1 MPISQEILR
10 LSIEGVT
17 QELRALR
24 LEGHEG
30 VSELF
35 ELRVTIAT
43 EGALAFADVIQKP
56 ASLEIDLDAAAGGV
70 CRWMA
75 GIVARIEHEH
85 VGKRMTQ
92 YCVTIVPWAWL
103 LIHRTDTRI
112 FQDLTAPMIIERVF
126 QGAGRVS
133 GTDYRSALQ
142 AAYTQREFCVQY
154 NESDWDFV
162 CRLMEEEG
170 IAYFFEHSESGHKL
184 VLVDKPT
191 ASSSIDGTST
201 LLFRPPSG
209 AMDPSRDATHV
220 SRFQLSGEVR
230 SGKVTLRD
238 YDFVKPALLLEGKA
252 EGTESTDLEVY
263 EYPGEFTL
271 PADGAALSNI
281 RLGALAVPK
290 THGSGDSACPA
301 FSAGFKF
308 TLSEHPRTEFDR
320 EYLLTRVEHFVTDG
334 FSATGGDEE
343 ILQSSYR
350 NSFEVIPSTVQFRPP
365 LLTRR
370 PRILGAQT
378 AIVVGPSGEEI
389 YVDKYGRVKVQF
401 HWDRLGK
408 KDDKSSC
415 WVRVAQTW
423 AGEAWGSMF
432 IPRINQEVVVTF
444 LDGNPDC
451 PLIVGSVYHGT
462 NVTPY
467 SLPGDKTR
475 STIKSNST
483 PGGGGSNEL
492 RFEDKKGSEEVY
504 IHAQKDWTIG
514 VENDKN
520 QKVGHDET
528 LNVGHDRTK
537 EVQNDQTSTVDHDDT
552 LTVKNDQTITVQH
565 DQSVTVQNNR
575 SMTVQADHTEAV
587 TGKQTMT
594 VGKAQSLTVSDKQE
608 ISISKTRSLKVGDDV
623 TESFGAKLTL
633 SVSGDV
639 SETMSGKRAIS
650 LSGDHTES
658 VGGNQKISVTGDST
672 ETVSGKKTFTITGNV
687 TITSGSSTVTI
698 KPSGEISIQGVQMSI
713 DASGPLKIHG
723 ATIDVK
729 SDGPSTSKAATIQN
743 SADGPHTIKGAM
755 IVLDGSVIR
764 LG

>member
-1 MPISQEILR
+1 MPTTEEILR
-10 LSIEGVT
+10 LSIDGVS
-17 QELRALR
+17 QPLRTLR

-43 EGALAFADVIQKP
+43 ESTLAFDDVVQKK
-56 ASLEIDLDAAAGGV
+56 ASLEIDVGGDGGSP
-70 CRWMA
+70 RSMA
-75 GIVARIEHEH
+75 GIVARIEYEHE
-85 VGKRMTQ
+85 GKKALQ
-92 YCVTIVPWAWL
+92 YCITIVPWAWL
-103 LIHRTDTRI
+103 LLHRTDTRA
-112 FQDLTAPMIIERVF
+112 FLDLTAPNIIEKVF
-126 QGAGRVS
+126 NGAGRTS
-133 GTDYRSALQ
+133 GDDYRLSLQ
-142 AAYTQREFCVQY
+142 ATYTKRDFCVQY

-162 CRLMEEEG
+162 CRLMEDEG

-184 VLVDKPT
+184 VLVDTPT
-191 ASSSIDGTST
+191 AMAPISGTST
-201 LLFRPPSG
+201 LKFRPPSG
-209 AMDPSRDATHV
+209 SLSPSNDPAHV
-220 SRFQLSGEVR
+220 SRFHYSEEVR

-252 EGTESTDLEVY
+252 EGATDTSLEVY
-263 EYPGEFTL
+263 EYPGELTV
-271 PADGAALSNI
+271 PADGATLSKI
-281 RLGALAVPK
+281 RLGALAVPR
-290 THGSGDSACPA
+290 THGSGDSACPSC
-301 FSAGFKF
+301 SAGFTF
-308 TLSEHPRTEFDR
+308 TLSEHPCDAFNH
-320 EYLLTRVEHFVTDG
+320 EYLLTRVEHFATDNY
-334 FSATGGDEE
+334 SAARGDDDRPET
-343 ILQSSYR
+343 SYR

-365 LLTRR
+365 RVTRR

-378 AIVVGPSGEEI
+378 AIVVGPASEEI
-389 YVDKYGRVKVQF
+389 YVDQYGRVKVQF

-492 RFEDKKGSEEVY
+492 RFEDKKGSEEVF

-528 LNVGHDRTK
+528 LTVAHDRTK
-537 EVQNDQTSTVDHDDT
+537 EVQNDQTATVDHDDA

-608 ISISKTRSLKVGDDV
+608 ISVSKTRSLTVGDDV
-623 TESFGAKLTL
+623 TESFGAKLTV
-633 SVSGDV
+633 SVTGDV
-639 SETMSGKRAIS
+639 AETMSGKRDVS
-650 LSGDHTES
+650 LSGDHTEK
-658 VGGNQKISVTGDST
+658 VGGNRKISITGDST
-672 ETVSGKKTFTITGNV
+672 ETVDGKKTFTITGDV

-698 KPSGEISIQGVQMSI
+698 KPSGEISIKGTQMTL
-713 DASGPLKIHG
+713 DASGPLKING
-723 ATIDVK
+723 ATVDVK
-729 SDGPSTSKAATIQN
+729 SDGPSTLKAATIQN